1 MAKVTVRTIGP
12 LRQVLGGP
20 QVEMT
25 VADGDTVHALLRR
38 LGEEKGGEFARFVS
52 WLEGLG
58 RAGAATSA
66 EAGAPAGAAA
76 PAEAGT
82 PAGAAAPA
90 EAGAPAG
97 PGVPAY
103 SPLRVL
109 LNGRDVFPEKCAE
122 VVLTEGDEL
131 LVFSPVAGG

>member
-20 QVEMT
+20 AVEMT
-25 VADGDTVHALLRR
+25 VADGDTVGALLRR
-38 LGEEKGGEFARFVS
+38 LAEEKGGEFARYVS
-52 WLEGLG
+52 WLDGLARPG
-58 RAGAATSA
+58 AGGPAGT
-66 EAGAPAGAAA
+66 GAPAGAR
-76 PAEAGT
+76 
-82 PAGAAAPA
+82 
-90 EAGAPAG
+90 
-97 PGVPAY
+97 VPAY

-131 LVFSPVAGG
+131 LIFSPVAGG

>member
-82 PAGAAAPA
+82 PAG
-90 EAGAPAG
+90 